1 LPQDKTT
8 ISVKEDI
15 AQTGEI
21 SSDRQAKDTLRLRLK
36 GSWKIGARFPA
47 ADVVQKQ
54 IESSGGIRRIGFN
67 TENLTAWDSG
77 LLTFLIKISDYCS
90 HNNIVFDKDGLPE
103 GVTRL
108 IALATAVPER

>member
-1 LPQDKTT
+1 MPQDKLT
-8 ISVKEDI
+8 ISEKEDI

-36 GSWKIGARFPA
+36 GSWKIGARFPS

-54 IESSGGIRRIGFN
+54 IESSGGIRRIGFD

-77 LLTFLIKISDYCS
+77 LLTFLIKINDYCS
-90 HNNIVFDKDGLPE
+90 QNNNIHLSN
-103 GVTRL
+103 RS
-108 IALATAVPER
+108 I